1 MARVPAKLKPL
12 GTLVAAAAA
21 AGVPAGDGALAQPLG
36 PSPQTTTV
44 TIEGGI
50 AFSNYW
56 RSTVPGGALSLLPP
70 VTDPDKTGSPPV
82 SNGFNESRHNT
93 GGYGSFSVGQ
103 TINPGLDWR
112 FSVAMFDF
120 GTTRAS
126 GNASQDFSGGEEPFT
141 NTASITESNR
151 FAFQTVDFDFG
162 RTWSGGGFQF
172 RAFGGLRGLYTIDR
186 FNVAIAT
193 EGTDKVGLLTVL
205 TTTTN
210 ESSIGSSHFTG
221 VGPRAG
227 LDFSTCTPFGLV
239 GSVSGAFLG
248 GVRSSHFDRMTTVF
262 DGTTTSITQIQ
273 LSDNKADWVG
283 NLSGMIG
290 ASWQFAPTGQFVV
303 GYKLDQ
309 WFNIR
314 DSFAFAGFNNK
325 QDVLVQTPFFKVIL
339 RY

>member
-1 MARVPAKLKPL
+1 MARVPANLKPI
-12 GTLVAAAAA
+12 GTLVAAAA
-21 AGVPAGDGALAQPLG
+21 AGVPAGGGALAQTPG
-36 PSPQTTTV
+36 PSPQITTV

-56 RSTVPGGALSLLPP
+56 RSTVPGGAVSLLPP

-82 SNGFNESRHNT
+82 SNGFNDSRHNT

-120 GTTRAS
+120 GTATAS
-126 GNASQDFSGGEEPFT
+126 ANASQNFSGDGSFT
-141 NTASITESNR
+141 NTASVTESNR

-162 RTWSGGGFQF
+162 KTWSDGGFQF
-172 RAFGGLRGLYTIDR
+172 RAFGGLRGLYTVDR
-186 FNVAIAT
+186 FNVAVAT
-193 EGTDKVGLLTVL
+193 EGTDKVGLLTSL

-210 ESSIGSSHFTG
+210 ESSIGSSHFAG
-221 VGPRAG
+221 IGPRAG
-227 LDFSTCTPFGLV
+227 LDFSTGAPFGLV

-248 GVRSSHFDRMTTVF
+248 GVRSSHFDRMTTTF
-262 DGTTTSITQIQ
+262 DGTLTTVSQIQ